1 MTLPAGQISFGQVNT
16 ELGLSATATISL
28 NDAAVRSLAGVPSGQ
43 ISMSNLQGKSNNPYF
58 FASLAS
64 DVYGYDIAV
73 DSSGNIYQGN
83 NLGPGASKSQVVKIN
98 NTGVIQW
105 QRQMSSTDIDYPSV
119 GFAGSTINASTGDVY
134 AVGNNATG
142 GTNNA
147 YIWKYNS
154 SGTLQWQKKIG
165 DLYNSTY
172 VAGTG
177 AGTLAVDSAGN
188 LDFVLSNI
196 GNKVAVMQ
204 VNPSGNTMFQVA
216 LNSPGGFTNT
226 QADCIA
232 VDSSNNILFGGYIY
246 DSGFSMLVGKFNG
259 DNGAALWANR
269 VVSNP
274 SSFYAGWGRGVGTD
288 SSNNVYVAS
297 QASGNSTN
305 VCKFN
310 SSGTVQWIRNFGT
323 GSGSFA
329 EPRDMAVDSS
339 GNSYTLI
346 GSGELYIVKYNS
358 SGVIQWQRR
367 LQCSPNTYFQPQG
380 ITVSPDGTIFYINSR
395 PNGDVNEN
403 ICAKL
408 PTDGSKTG
416 TYTVS
421 AYTYIY
427 SVSSLADAAASYTLT
442 SLSPNGGGFSR
453 TNTNS
458 SLVNATTTKTI
469 TVVNV

>member
-43 ISMSNLQGKSNNPYF
+43 IAMSNLQGKSNNPFF

-83 NLGPGASKSQVVKIN
+83 NLGPGSSKSQVVKIN

-119 GFAGSTINASTGDVY
+119 GFAGSTVNKSTGDAY
-134 AVGNNATG
+134 AVGNNSAG

-154 SGTLQWQKKIG
+154 SGTLQWQKRIG
-165 DLYNSTY
+165 DASNSTY
-172 VAGTG
+172 VSGTG
-177 AGTLAVDSAGN
+177 AGTLAVDSGGN
-188 LDFVLSNI
+188 LVSVVSNL
-196 GNKVAVMQ
+196 GNKAAVMK
-204 VNPSGNTMFQVA
+204 
-216 LNSPGGFTNT
+216 LNSSGATVWQSILNNPGGLDNT
-226 QADCIA
+226 QADCIE
-232 VDSSNNILFGGYIY
+232 VDTSDNVIFGGYAY
-246 DSGFSMLVGKFNG
+246 DGGFTALFGKFNSSG
-259 DNGAALWANR
+259 TAQW
-269 VVSNP
+269 VSRLRSTP
-274 SSFYAGWGRGVGTD
+274 SSFYAGWARGVGTD
-288 SSNNVYVAS
+288 SSGNVYVAS
-297 QASGNSTN
+297 QAVTNTTN

-310 SSGTVQWIRNFGT
+310 SSGAIQWIRNFGT

-380 ITVSPDGTIFYINSR
+380 ITLNSDGTIFYINSR

-427 SVSSLADAAASYTLT
+427 SVSSLADAAATYIYTTLDT
-442 SLSPNGGGFSR
+442 NGGSFSR
-453 TNTNS
+453 SNNNS

>member
-1 MTLPAGQISFGQVNT
+1 MTLPAGQISLSEVNV
-16 ELGLSATATISL
+16 ELNLSPTATISL

-119 GFAGSTINASTGDVY
+119 GFVGSTINASTGDVY
-134 AVGNNATG
+134 AAGMQGNNAH
-142 GTNNA
+142 
-147 YIWKYNS
+147 IWKYNS
-154 SGTLQWQKKIG
+154 SGTLQWQKKLGDNTNTTYIG
-165 DLYNSTY
+165 STG
-172 VAGTG
+172 V
-177 AGTLAVDSAGN
+177 GTLAVDSTGN
-188 LDFVLSNI
+188 LDFVIANV
-196 GNKVAVMQ
+196 GNKAAVMQ
-204 VNPSGNTMFQVA
+204 VTPSGNTSFQVTM
-216 LNSPGGFTNT
+216 NSPGGFTNT

-246 DSGFSMLVGKFNG
+246 DSGFSMLVGKFDG
-259 DNGAALWANR
+259 YNGAALWANR

-297 QASGNSTN
+297 QAVLNTTN
-305 VCKFN
+305 ICKFN

-323 GSGSFA
+323 GSGSFV
-329 EPRDMAVDSS
+329 EPRDIAVDSS

-408 PTDGSKTG
+408 PSDGSKTG
-416 TYTVS
+416 TYTVG

-442 SLSPNGGGFSR
+442 SLSPNGGGFAR

>member
-1 MTLPAGQISFGQVNT
+1 MTLPAGQISLGEVNT

-28 NDAAVRSLAGVPSGQ
+28 NDAAVRSLAGVPSGA
-43 ISMSNLQGKSNNPYF
+43 ISMSNLQGKSNNPFF

-64 DVYGYDIAV
+64 DVYGYDISI

-105 QRQMSSTDIDYPSV
+105 QRQISSTDIDYPSV
-119 GFAGSTINASTGDVY
+119 SFVGSAVNASTGDAY
-134 AVGNNATG
+134 AAGINAAG
-142 GTNNA
+142 GTNLIH
-147 YIWKYNS
+147 IWKYDT
-154 SGTLQWQKKIG
+154 SGTLQWKKVIG
-165 DLYNSTY
+165 DASNSTY
-172 VAGTG
+172 IGGTG
-177 AGTLAVDSAGN
+177 VGTLAVDSGGN
-188 LDFVLSNI
+188 LVFVVSNI
-196 GNKVAVMQ
+196 GNVMGVMKV
-204 VNPSGNTMFQVA
+204 NSSGATQWQSTMT
-216 LNSPGGFTNT
+216 GGLPNT
-226 QADCIA
+226 QADCITT
-232 VDSSNNILFGGYIY
+232 DSSDNVYFGGYSY
-246 DSGFSMLVGKFNG
+246 ESGFTLTVGKFNSSG
-259 DNGAALWANR
+259 TAQW
-269 VVSNP
+269 VSRLRSTP

-288 SSNNVYVAS
+288 SSGNVYVAS
-297 QASGNSTN
+297 QAVGNSTN

-310 SSGTVQWIRNFGT
+310 SSGAIQWIRNFGT

-380 ITVSPDGTIFYINSR
+380 ITVNADGTIFYINSR

-427 SVSSLADAAASYTLT
+427 SVSSFADAAATYIYTTLDT
-442 SLSPNGGGFSR
+442 NGGSFSR
-453 TNTNS
+453 SNNNS
-458 SLVNATTTKTI
+458 SLINATTTKTI